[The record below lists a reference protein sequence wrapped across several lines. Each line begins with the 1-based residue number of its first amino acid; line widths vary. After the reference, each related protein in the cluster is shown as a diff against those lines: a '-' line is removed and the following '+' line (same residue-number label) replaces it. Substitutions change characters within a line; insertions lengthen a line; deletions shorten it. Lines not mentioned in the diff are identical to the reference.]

1 MKETRQAGARGAAGD
16 DSAFASGRRHTIRRL
31 RLALAAAVLVPVAA
45 FLGVSAFLYR
55 QSFAAAEQNA
65 DAAARIAQQHVSN
78 LLGTNQML
86 LARMVDLAGTADD
99 ATLLE
104 RGLELHERLQQM
116 ARELPQVQLLLING
130 ADSRPLALSA
140 VYPPPRHLDYTD
152 REWHIAHRNARGPS
166 LYITERLTSR
176 ATGEPFFDMSL
187 RRNLADGSFGGSVH
201 ASLRP
206 EYLTAFFGQIA
217 AAVPGLRVRVLRS
230 DGRLLARFPGTPA
243 EGEALARADPLSR
256 SIATGQE
263 DGRYEGTVAGGE
275 AVIGA
280 FRKLPAYPIYVSAS
294 IARAR
299 VFGDWATNVGLLA
312 LFVLPMTLA
321 LGWIGANAL
330 RRGLESM
337 NQLEREIARRRQVE
351 SALAHAQKLEAMG
364 RLTGGIAHDFN
375 NVLMVVSAS
384 AHLLRR
390 IVASAPGATQQLDT
404 IDRAVTSAA
413 RLTRQL
419 LAFSRRQALAPA
431 LVSLQE
437 RLPGLLEVLQP
448 LLGSGVQI
456 ALEIAPDTR
465 PVFVDAAELELAVI
479 NVAIN
484 AKDAMENER
493 GRLHISTRNATS
505 ALAGTSGDAVVI
517 EMSDTG
523 RGIDPAIA
531 ERVLE
536 PFFTTKPAGQGSGL
550 GLAQVQAF
558 CESAGGQVRIAPR
571 EGGGTRVSL
580 ILAAA
585 EAHAESASVVREPR
599 RDAFG
604 SLDCDILLVEDN
616 ASVAKATQSLLRTF
630 GCRVHRVASTHAAL
644 RSLEEQRADV
654 VLSDVEMPGDED
666 GIALAAQLAGR
677 RPPVPVVLIT
687 GYASRLDQARGQGF
701 TVLSKPCPPEALREA
716 IAKAL
721 TQKNLTTSKS
731 GSENC

>member
-1 MKETRQAGARGAAGD
+1 MKETRQAGAPGAPGRD
-16 DSAFASGRRHTIRRL
+16 DSAFATGRRQTIRRL

-78 LLGTNQML
+78 LLGTNEML
-86 LARMVDLAGTADD
+86 LARLVDLVGTADD
-99 ATLLE
+99 ATLLA
-104 RGLELHERLQQM
+104 RGVELHERLQQM
-116 ARELPQVQLLLING
+116 AQGLPQVQLLLING

-140 VYPPPRHLDYTD
+140 VHPPPRHINYTD
-152 REWHIAHRNARGPS
+152 REWYIAHRDARGPS

-217 AAVPGLRVRVLRS
+217 AAVPGLHVQVLRS
-230 DGRLLARFPGTPA
+230 DGRLLARFPGTAA
-243 EGEALARADPLSR
+243 EGEALLRGDPLAQ
-256 SIATGQE
+256 SIAAGGQ
-263 DGRYEGTVAGGE
+263 DGRFEGVAAGGE
-275 AVIGA
+275 AVSGS
-280 FRKLPAYPIYVSAS
+280 FRKLAAYPIYVSAS
-294 IARAR
+294 IAHHHVLAGWAR
-299 VFGDWATNVGLLA
+299 NVGLLA

-337 NQLEREIARRRQVE
+337 NQLELEIARRRQVE

-390 IVASAPGATQQLDT
+390 MATSAPGATQQIDT

-419 LAFSRRQALAPA
+419 LAFSRRQALAPG
-431 LVSLQE
+431 LVSLQD
-437 RLPGLLEVLQP
+437 RLPALLEVLRP
-448 LLGSGVQI
+448 LLGSGVEI
-456 ALEIAPDTR
+456 GLEIAPDTR
-465 PVFVDAAELELAVI
+465 PVFVDAAELELAII

-484 AKDAMENER
+484 AKDAMEHER
-493 GRLHISTRNATS
+493 GRLDISARNATP
-505 ALAGTSGDAVVI
+505 AEAGTAREAVVI

-531 ERVLE
+531 DRVLE

-558 CESAGGQVRIAPR
+558 CESAGGHVRIAPR
-571 EGGGTRVSL
+571 EGGGTRLSL
-580 ILAAA
+580 VLAAA
-585 EAHAESASVVREPR
+585 EARAESASVASEPK
-599 RDAFG
+599 RDSFER
-604 SLDCDILLVEDN
+604 LDCDILLVEDN
-616 ASVAKATQSLLRTF
+616 ASVAQATESLLKTF
-630 GCRVHRVASTHAAL
+630 GCKVHRVESTHAAL
-644 RSLEEQRADV
+644 RSLEEQRADIV
-654 VLSDVEMPGDED
+654 VSDVEMPGDED
-666 GIALAAQLAGR
+666 GIALAAKLSQR
-677 RPPVPVVLIT
+677 RPAVPVVLIT
-687 GYASRLDQARGQGF
+687 GYASRLDEARQQGF
-701 TVLSKPCPPEALREA
+701 TVLSKPCPPESLREA
-716 IAKAL
+716 IGKAL
-721 TQKNLTTSKS
+721 GAAGK
-731 GSENC
+731 